1 MANEYMK
8 EGSAALIYRKR
19 QIKIL
24 VREYFIS
31 NKGTKIKKSIKKL
44 NMLIH
49 YDPMISLPEKLSYT
63 CLQ

>member
-8 EGSAALIYRKR
+8 EGSATLVYRIR

-31 NKGTKIKKSIKKL
+31 NKGTKIKKSIKRL
-44 NMLIH
+44 NMHIH
-49 YDPMISLPEKLSYT
+49 YDPVISLPEKLSYI
-63 CLQ
+63 